1 VDTAVPLGFLDDEGI
16 RERGVQYDWR
26 TQCHELPRLETYRG
40 QMKEVEIEVCDW
52 IPSDAGLRF
61 EILHTPGK
69 TFCFSETIAR
79 LRADMKQRRMIRKPL
94 LPHLETFRRQIYE
107 ETQKRDR

>member
-26 TQCHELPRLETYRG
+26 TQCHEPPHLETYRG
-40 QMKEVEIEVCDW
+40 QMKEVKIEVCDW

-69 TFCFSETIAR
+69 HLFLGDNCPIKSGHETEAY
-79 LRADMKQRRMIRKPL
+79 D
-94 LPHLETFRRQIYE
+94 
-107 ETQKRDR
+107 